1 MTMLRSLSWSQTE
14 ERKRRSRGSGEVQT
28 RQVQVSKG
36 TPWDVPVPKKVK
48 SIRFDSGR
56 RVRWR
61 ISFTGFR
68 RGKRTRFCLP
78 SLHLLLWLTSHVK
91 AITDSK
97 LSCS

>member
-1 MTMLRSLSWSQTE
+1 MTMLRCSSWSQTE

-48 SIRFDSGR
+48 SIRFDSGG

-61 ISFTGFR
+61 TSFTGFR
-68 RGKRTRFCLP
+68 RGKRIRFCLP
-78 SLHLLLWLTSHVK
+78 SLRLLLWLLSHVK